1 MAEPEYKIGDIVT
14 AVTFYGE
21 QIFFAVAGI
30 KIQEDGSIFYFTPG
44 LQNGYSE
51 EDVVMV
57 DSQKNKYD
65 RIYDE
70 AIKDYIELLSD
81 FRTVAKILAERDPEL
96 GSWLLCNWGSKLSGH
111 I

>member
-1 MAEPEYKIGDIVT
+1 
-14 AVTFYGE
+14 
-21 QIFFAVAGI
+21 
-30 KIQEDGSIFYFTPG
+30 
-44 LQNGYSE
+44 
-51 EDVVMV
+51 MV

-65 RIYDE
+65 RICDE
-70 AIKDYIELLSD
+70 AIKDYTELLSD